1 MVINETE
8 LLRDAYDQ
16 IQFRF
21 PGLVLDSF
29 KVATDVVDHRNFWKP
44 PAVRT
49 MLLAE
54 SHVYTTESE
63 NSFRIDYP
71 KELNQYNLPQNFVR
85 LVYCLAYGEQLLS
98 PQTIKN
104 TGTWQY
110 WKIFA
115 ACASDTPKIDYS
127 PVLKCNNYSEQKR
140 ILDKFSILLKLKEKG
155 VWLVD
160 CSSVA
165 LYGRAGKRTSKQK
178 RDILRICWETYIR
191 SLIEETKPKFVLII
205 GKRVGKIVESDLIRM
220 GIPTMVQPQPQARL
234 SSEKQA
240 QVLQIYQQICNRNID

>member
-160 CSSVA
+160 
-165 LYGRAGKRTSKQK
+165 
-178 RDILRICWETYIR
+178 
-191 SLIEETKPKFVLII
+191 
-205 GKRVGKIVESDLIRM
+205 
-220 GIPTMVQPQPQARL
+220 
-234 SSEKQA
+234 
-240 QVLQIYQQICNRNID
+240 NR